1 MYEAFYNFR
10 EKPFNLTP
18 DPKYLYFSK
27 HHQGAMDHMLY
38 GIREREGFIV
48 ILGGIGA
55 GKTTLSRCLLNRLDK
70 NIQVALIVNPMLS
83 DVDLLRTLVHDLRIT
98 PKFEMAAAASR
109 PRRIDDG
116 DEGEDSETEVI
127 SGGTRPVESAWVNRA
142 TKKEL
147 LDALNEFLLDQH
159 SKGGSTVIIIDEAQN
174 LSLDV
179 MEELRLLSNLETE
192 KEKLLQIIFVGQKE
206 LEEKLKSPELKQ
218 LRQRISIQY
227 ELQPL
232 SLEETRNY
240 IDHRILIACGTARTT
255 FSNGAL
261 KEIHNYSKGYPR
273 LINLVCD
280 RALLGGFNAK
290 VDRIE
295 AKHVRKGIR
304 SLLGEEGKEFFLKRF
319 LKERLPVAVSILFFI
334 AGLVFFVGGGKGGLP
349 KMQQWVQ
356 AKWQQAFQEKSS
368 VAVLP
373 PKKIETVSTAA
384 PIATPAEDKTVKSTT
399 EKETIVEVPEPES
412 PVISTEKQ
420 KVSVLTP
427 NSGGDYYRIQVHSSK
442 KKRDAEALISQL
454 GKEGYSSFL
463 KEVRSTGKPWYVVYV
478 GPYDAL
484 DKARIHLNA
493 LKFSGRSPILLS
505 ISRSG

>member
-98 PKFEMAAAASR
+98 PEREVAVADSR

-116 DEGEDSETEVI
+116 EQVETDV
-127 SGGTRPVESAWVNRA
+127 STKKVSPVKGNWVNRA

-147 LDALNEFLLDQH
+147 LDALNQFLLEQH
-159 SKGGSTVIIIDEAQN
+159 SKGGSTVVIIDEAQN

-192 KEKLLQIIFVGQKE
+192 KEKLLQIIFIGQKE

-232 SLEETRNY
+232 TLEETRNY

-261 KEIHNYSKGYPR
+261 KEIHNYSRGYPR

-304 SLLGEEGKEFFLKRF
+304 SLLGEEGKEFFIKRF
-319 LKERLPVAVSILFFI
+319 FKERLPVAVSILFFI

-349 KMQQWVQ
+349 RMQQWVQ
-356 AKWQQAFQEKSS
+356 KTWQQTFQAQTHIAASPVKPATKKVSNVAP
-368 VAVLP
+368 VAV
-373 PKKIETVSTAA
+373 
-384 PIATPAEDKTVKSTT
+384 PIIDKTKRVSK
-399 EKETIVEVPEPES
+399 EKETVVKVPEPES

-420 KVSVLTP
+420 QVSVLTP
-427 NSGGDYYRIQVHSSK
+427 QSSGGYYRIQVHSSK
-442 KKRDAEALISQL
+442 KKQEAEALITEL
-454 GKEGYSSFL
+454 GKEGYVSFL

-484 DKARIHLNA
+484 DKARIHLNS